1 MFCFNNKLYDL
12 LELRR
17 LVDEAISKFN
27 ALDATLL
34 KNNLSERC
42 ICARFAYHLQT
53 EILQNYKYKDYFV
66 DVEYNRGANGQEN
79 AIKGLEGKR
88 IYVDLIVHKRLAD
101 PICGF
106 DNLICIEFK
115 KSNDTRGT

>member
-1 MFCFNNKLYDL
+1 MFHFNDNLYELSELRSLVDRAICQFNVQDAIL
-12 LELRR
+12 LE
-17 LVDEAISKFN
+17 K
-27 ALDATLL
+27 
-34 KNNLSERC
+34 NLSERC

-53 EILQNYKYKDYFV
+53 EILQNYKYKEYFV
-66 DVEYNRGANGQEN
+66 DVEYNRGVNGQAN
-79 AIKGLEGKR
+79 DIKELEGKR

-115 KSNDTRGT
+115 KIE